1 MKKID
6 IYCIIKLK
14 IGIIYGINNII
25 LCEVNVI
32 MKKIDLEK
40 LSSVVSKRRK
50 EKDMTQD
57 QLGELTGINRQVIGR
72 IELGKTVP
80 SLNQLQQLLDVLDID
95 FDSILEDKQTEDV
108 FMAMRGEARTVQ
120 ERKGLET
127 MISMM
132 LCLKKHEQ
140 LRRVYNG

>member
-1 MKKID
+1 MYV
-6 IYCIIKLK
+6 YCIIILK
-14 IGIIYGINNII
+14 IGIIYDINNII
-25 LCEVNVI
+25 ICGVSVN

-40 LSSVVSKRRK
+40 LSLLVSKKRK
-50 EKDMTQD
+50 EKDITQD

-80 SLNQLQQLLDVLDID
+80 SLNQLQQLLEILEID
-95 FDSILEDKQTEDV
+95 FDSILEDKKTEDV
-108 FMAMRGEARTVQ
+108 FMAMKGEAKTP
-120 ERKGLET
+120 EEKEGLET

-140 LRRVYNG
+140 LRRVYNE

>member
-1 MKKID
+1 
-6 IYCIIKLK
+6 
-14 IGIIYGINNII
+14 
-25 LCEVNVI
+25 

-40 LSSVVSKRRK
+40 LSQLVSNKRK
-50 EKDMTQD
+50 EKNITQD
-57 QLGELTGINRQVIGR
+57 QLGELTGINRQVVGR

-80 SLNQLQQLLDVLDID
+80 SLNQLQKLLDVLEID
-95 FDSILEDKQTEDV
+95 FHSILEDDGAEDI
-108 FMAMRGEARTVQ
+108 FMAMKGEAKTTQ
-120 ERKGLET
+120 ETKGLET

>member
-1 MKKID
+1 
-6 IYCIIKLK
+6 
-14 IGIIYGINNII
+14 
-25 LCEVNVI
+25 

-40 LSSVVSKRRK
+40 LSSIVSKRRK
-50 EKDMTQD
+50 ERDMTQD

-80 SLNQLQQLLDVLDID
+80 SLNQLQQLLDVLEID

-108 FMAMRGEARTVQ
+108 FMAMRGEARTAE

>member
-1 MKKID
+1 MC
-6 IYCIIKLK
+6 IYCIIILK
-14 IGIIYGINNII
+14 IGIIYGMNNII
-25 LCEVNVI
+25 SCEVNVI

-40 LSSVVSKRRK
+40 LSSVVSQRRK

-57 QLGELTGINRQVIGR
+57 QLGELTCINRQVIGR

-80 SLNQLQQLLDVLDID
+80 SLNQLQLLLDVLEID
-95 FDSILEDKQTEDV
+95 FVSILEDSQTEDV
-108 FMAMRGEARTVQ
+108 FMAMRGEARTAE

-140 LRRVYNG
+140 LRRVYNE

>member
-1 MKKID
+1 LKKLD
-6 IYCIIKLK
+6 IYSIINVK
-14 IGIIYGINNII
+14 IGIIYGMNNII
-25 LCEVNVI
+25 LCEVNLI
-32 MKKIDLEK
+32 MKKISLEN
-40 LSSVVSKRRK
+40 LAELVSKRRK

-72 IELGKTVP
+72 IELGKTIP
-80 SLNQLQQLLDVLDID
+80 SLNQLQDLLDVLEIN
-95 FDSILEDKQTEDV
+95 FNSILEDNQTEDV
-108 FMAMRGEARTVQ
+108 FMAMRGEAKTEQ

>member
-1 MKKID
+1 MKKIS
-6 IYCIIKLK
+6 
-14 IGIIYGINNII
+14 
-25 LCEVNVI
+25 
-32 MKKIDLEK
+32 LEK
-40 LSSVVSKRRK
+40 LSLLVSQQRK
-50 EKDMTQD
+50 EMNMTQD
-57 QLGELTGINRQVIGR
+57 QLGEITGINRQVIGR

-80 SLNQLQQLLDVLDID
+80 SLNQLQELLNVLAID
-95 FDSILEDKQTEDV
+95 FNNILEDEKTEDV
-108 FMAMRGEARTVQ
+108 FMAMKGEARTDE

>member
-1 MKKID
+1 MN
-6 IYCIIKLK
+6 IIGTYSIIILRLD
-14 IGIIYGINNII
+14 IIYGINNII

-40 LSSVVSKRRK
+40 LSLLMSQKRK
-50 EKDMTQD
+50 EKDITQD

-80 SLNQLQQLLDVLDID
+80 SLNQLQQLLDVLEID
-95 FDSILEDKQTEDV
+95 FDSILEENKTEDV
-108 FMAMRGEARTVQ
+108 FMAMRGEARTD
-120 ERKGLET
+120 EEINGLET

-132 LCLKKHEQ
+132 LCLRKHEQ